1 MLRPLA
7 ALLIAS
13 PALAQDPSW
22 PAEFNKIVTETA
34 AFCEGTFSLAEGTVA
49 EIDLNGDGTPD
60 WLMDTAGFACS
71 TAETF
76 YCGVLGC
83 TVHTQIDGANGIL
96 TLRSWEVVT
105 DQGET
110 FLTAPDQDGQI
121 VRHRWTGTDWEL
133 PD

>member
-13 PALAQDPSW
+13 PAFAQEPSW
-22 PAEFNKIVTETA
+22 PVEFNTIVTETA
-34 AFCEGTFSLAEGTVA
+34 AYCEGTFSLEEGTVA
-49 EIDLNGDGTPD
+49 QIDLNGDGTQD

-71 TAETF
+71 TAGSF

-83 TVHTQIDGANGIL
+83 TIYTQIDGANGVL
-96 TLRSWEVVT
+96 TLRSWEIVT

-110 FLTAPDQDGQI
+110 FLSAPNQDGQT

>member
-13 PALAQDPSW
+13 PALAQNPSW

-34 AFCEGTFSLAEGTVA
+34 GYCEGTFSLAEGTVT
-49 EIDLNGDGTPD
+49 EIDLNGDGTQD

-71 TAETF
+71 TDGTF
-76 YCGVLGC
+76 YCGALGC
-83 TVHTQIDGANGIL
+83 TIHTQIDGTNGVL

-105 DQGET
+105 DRGET
-110 FLTAPDQDGQI
+110 LLSAQNQDGQT
-121 VRHRWTGTDWEL
+121 VRHRWTGTDWSL
-133 PD
+133 AD